1 MMMKDSAMNM
11 QENVV
16 PIETPRSAVIRSDR
30 LIGAI
35 LADEGKLT
43 QTEIDRV
50 LRLQRD
56 VGIRFGEAAV
66 QLGFISDNDVRFA
79 LAKQFDF
86 PLLVPDVDSKGI
98 QPSKELVAAFAPFH
112 PRTEELRALCMQLF
126 IRWYNS

>member
-1 MMMKDSAMNM
+1 MMKDSAMNM

-43 QTEIDRV
+43 QTEIDRI

-79 LAKQFDF
+79 LAGLFL
-86 PLLVPDVDSKGI
+86 PLIAVWAVSFKVP
-98 QPSKELVAAFAPFH
+98 LWL
-112 PRTEELRALCMQLF
+112 PRYFVFLTPMLGVLLARGLWSGRSLHHSL
-126 IRWYNS
+126 Y

>member
-1 MMMKDSAMNM
+1 MKDSAMNM

-50 LRLQRD
+50 LRLQKD
-56 VGIRFGEAAV
+56 IGIRFGEAAV
-66 QLGFISDNDVRFA
+66 QLGFISNNDVRYA
-79 LAKQFDF
+79 LAAVRLPAAGSQRGIEGS
-86 PLLVPDVDSKGI
+86 PAVEGAGGCVRAVPSGTE
-98 QPSKELVAAFAPFH
+98 SCARFAPS
-112 PRTEELRALCMQLF
+112 F
-126 IRWYNS
+126 IRWYNP